1 MELFVGAVIAFL
13 VEVLVIAGFVAPRW
27 TGRML
32 TRPVRAARSAPRVSP
47 RHPHMAQSAGR

>member
-13 VEVLVIAGFVAPRW
+13 VEVLVIAGFVAPRS

-32 TRPVRAARSAPRVSP
+32 TRPVRAARLALRVSP
-47 RHPHMAQSAGR
+47 RHPHLAQSAGR